1 MHMILLKVWII
12 SGASAGGTLSAAV
25 SLKLRDRK
33 VIPSLK
39 LQVLVYPVL
48 QSLDFNLPSYLEN
61 KNDPVLPRERMIA
74 MWLLYARG
82 LSHSNDKKCKESFK
96 IEICNSS
103 LDIN

>member
-1 MHMILLKVWII
+1 MMLFKVWSF

-33 VIPSLK
+33 FTPPLK

-48 QSLDFNLPSYLEN
+48 QCLDFNLPSYLEN

-74 MWLLYARG
+74 MWLLYAQG
-82 LSHSNDKKCKESFK
+82 LSNSNGKNVNNC
-96 IEICNSS
+96 
-103 LDIN
+103 